1 MRTIFELERSDGRAL
16 ISVFLY
22 ADGLRGF
29 SGSPVGGDKPP
40 LFFRNVDHMRQ
51 FAAKHNYNV
60 SEFETDAR
68 NT

>member
-1 MRTIFELERSDGRAL
+1 MFELERIDGRAL
-16 ISVFLY
+16 IAVYLY

-29 SGSPVGGDKPP
+29 SGSPFGGDKPP
-40 LFFRNVDHMRQ
+40 LFFRNLKHMRQ
-51 FAAKHNYNV
+51 FADKHNYNV